1 MSVKTQQNEI
11 KIVVYEFLATKYPR
25 GKKMD
30 DVVFAADRIKG
41 TKADMSMKEVINYA
55 CINYSP
61 VSMST
66 MVIMWKIV
74 GWRCQSGKARPRQK
88 GVFDVDG

>member
-1 MSVKTQQNEI
+1 MALQDLYLTSLTVSVKTQQNEI

-61 VSMST
+61 VSGRY
-66 MVIMWKIV
+66 KL
-74 GWRCQSGKARPRQK
+74 A
-88 GVFDVDG
+88 